1 VRILVVE
8 DERALAT
15 ALRRGLSAEGYTVD
29 VAYDGREGLWM
40 ARTGAYA
47 AVLLDLML
55 PTLNGYK
62 VCQTLRREGI
72 TTPILVLTAKDGDY
86 DQAEAL
92 DTGADDFL
100 AKPFSYLVLV
110 ARVRARL
117 RRGAAGAAPQ
127 LKVGDLVLDV
137 AARTCRRGAVA
148 VSLTPREFAILE
160 VLARRPGEVVA
171 KTEILHHAWPDEVD
185 DVNLVEVRVS
195 GLRRKIDTQFSRASL
210 RTVRGVGYRLV
221 DDRHGGE
228 GR

>member
-8 DERALAT
+8 DEQALAKG
-15 ALRRGLSAEGYTVD
+15 LRRGLSAEGYTVD
-29 VAYDGREGLWM
+29 LAFDGREGLWM
-40 ARTGAYA
+40 ARTGEYA
-47 AVLLDLML
+47 AILLDLML

-110 ARVRARL
+110 AHVRALL
-117 RRGAAGAAPQ
+117 RRGAAGAAPL

-137 AARTCRRGAVA
+137 AARTCRRGGVAVA
-148 VSLTPREFAILE
+148 LSPREFAILE
-160 VLARRPGEVVA
+160 ILARRPGEVVA

-195 GLRRKIDTQFSRASL
+195 ALRRKIDTPFDRASL
-210 RTVRGVGYRLV
+210 HTVRGAGYRLV
-221 DDRHGGE
+221 DDRRGLDAD
-228 GR
+228 